1 MIKAVIFDMDGVL
14 IDSSKYIWESF
25 NKIFKE
31 SGFQANNSF
40 IKKHTGMS
48 LRDQL
53 EKISTEFGI
62 IYELENFQ
70 KKALKTQLELMKKIL
85 GKDKK
90 LINLIIKI
98 KKMKLK
104 IAVAT
109 SSTRVRAKKIL
120 KLLGIKKYL
129 NKLVTCES
137 VEKHKPNPDIYLET
151 AKKLRLKP
159 AECIVVEDAVNGV
172 ISGKRAKMKVAGLIT
187 RFHGKNELN
196 KAGADFVIK
205 SLEEIPYIIEKLNKI
220 K

>member
-1 MIKAVIFDMDGVL
+1 MDGVL

-109 SSTRVRAKKIL
+109 SSTKVRAKKIL

-129 NKLVTCES
+129 NKLVTCED
-137 VEKHKPNPDIYLET
+137 VKKHKPNPDIYLET
-151 AKKLRLKP
+151 ANKLKVNP

-172 ISGKRAKMKVAGLIT
+172 ISGKRAKMKVVGLIT
-187 RFHGKNELN
+187 RFHGKNELK
-196 KAGADFVIK
+196 KAGADFIIK
-205 SLEEIPYIIEKLNKI
+205 SLEEIPSIIEKLNKN
-220 K
+220 